1 MNLDLAF
8 LDCSLE
14 VIEIMKPFKIIYY
27 IFLTFIIAIAL
38 LLIISV
44 FPITGNIKF
53 MVVQSG
59 SMEPEI
65 KMGSIVMVKP
75 VDEYKIGDVIS
86 FGEVTRIKAPTTHR
100 VYDIKVVEGEPY
112 YITKGDANNA
122 PDIREITKS
131 EIIGKV
137 LFSVPYAGYVVDF
150 TKKPIGFALI
160 IVVPAAIIIFDEIR
174 RIFGEVGKMRQ
185 KKEEKTQKNNL

>member
-1 MNLDLAF
+1 
-8 LDCSLE
+8 
-14 VIEIMKPFKIIYY
+14 MKPFKIIYY
-27 IFLTFIIAIAL
+27 IFLTFIVAIAL
-38 LLIISV
+38 LLIIST

-59 SMEPEI
+59 SMEPKI

-86 FGEVTRIKAPTTHR
+86 FGEVTRTKAPTTHR

-122 PDIREITKS
+122 PDS
-131 EIIGKV
+131 
-137 LFSVPYAGYVVDF
+137 F
-150 TKKPIGFALI
+150 
-160 IVVPAAIIIFDEIR
+160 
-174 RIFGEVGKMRQ
+174 
-185 KKEEKTQKNNL
+185 